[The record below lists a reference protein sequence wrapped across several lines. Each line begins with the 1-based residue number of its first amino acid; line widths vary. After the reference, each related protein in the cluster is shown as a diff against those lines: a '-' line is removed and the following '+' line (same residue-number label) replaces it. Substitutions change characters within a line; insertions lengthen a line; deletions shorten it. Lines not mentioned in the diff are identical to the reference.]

1 VPSALL
7 PRLSGGW
14 SGNNDRQTEI
24 EIMATAGGPVF
35 DPLAATETGAAL
47 TLASLLVPER
57 LNRLE
62 IQHQADAASPGAH
75 ELVDRLI
82 ERTFEFAGL
91 DESQAAVQRRI
102 ATTTALALA
111 RVQREPGLSP
121 TLALALSER
130 LNRLA
135 ARLARAPRAGLQAD
149 WSRGLAR
156 LLDDREALDQ
166 AIADR
171 RRLPRIPPGMPI
183 GAEGDWMD
191 F

>member
-1 VPSALL
+1 
-7 PRLSGGW
+7 
-14 SGNNDRQTEI
+14 
-24 EIMATAGGPVF
+24 
-35 DPLAATETGAAL
+35 
-47 TLASLLVPER
+47 
-57 LNRLE
+57 
-62 IQHQADAASPGAH
+62 
-75 ELVDRLI
+75 
-82 ERTFEFAGL
+82 
-91 DESQAAVQRRI
+91 VQRRI

>member
-1 VPSALL
+1 
-7 PRLSGGW
+7 
-14 SGNNDRQTEI
+14 
-24 EIMATAGGPVF
+24 
-35 DPLAATETGAAL
+35 
-47 TLASLLVPER
+47 
-57 LNRLE
+57 
-62 IQHQADAASPGAH
+62 
-75 ELVDRLI
+75 DRLI

-135 ARLARAPRAGLQAD
+135 ARLARA
-149 WSRGLAR
+149 
-156 LLDDREALDQ
+156 LDDREALDQ